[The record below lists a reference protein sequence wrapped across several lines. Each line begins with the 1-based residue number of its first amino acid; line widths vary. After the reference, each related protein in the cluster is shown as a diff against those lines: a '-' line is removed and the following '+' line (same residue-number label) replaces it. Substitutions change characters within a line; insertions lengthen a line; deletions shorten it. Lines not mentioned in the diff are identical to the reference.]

1 MRNKLFGS
9 REFYHRVLAI
19 SVPIMVQNAIT
30 NFVSLLDNVMI
41 GRADS
46 GLQQGLRASQNLGV
60 HVGQAYRQVTGRRL
74 IGEDRQPGPAFSGR
88 SFLATGIWTVSAIPS
103 ALSS

>member
-30 NFVSLLDNVMI
+30 NLE
-41 GRADS
+41 
-46 GLQQGLRASQNLGV
+46 
-60 HVGQAYRQVTGRRL
+60 AYWIML
-74 IGEDRQPGPAFSGR
+74 
-88 SFLATGIWTVSAIPS
+88 
-103 ALSS
+103 